1 MLCVHGTDV
10 RISYLAGLDKV
21 GIVIDH
27 PTFLENHQ
35 LLGKV
40 QRGDWSHRRFQ
51 ALAELVLECLLIAHR
66 DVVGWKDTLS
76 VSRVS
81 DRLYL
86 FLTLLKHLELVE
98 LADRLRVESN
108 GTLVVFVVVLDQIL
122 HQLASV

>member
-1 MLCVHGTDV
+1 V
-10 RISYLAGLDKV
+10 
-21 GIVIDH
+21 
-27 PTFLENHQ
+27 
-35 LLGKV
+35 LG
-40 QRGDWSHRRFQ
+40 
-51 ALAELVLECLLIAHR
+51 CLLIAHR
-66 DVVGWKDTLS
+66 DGVGWKDTLS

-81 DRLYL
+81 DRLDL